1 VRGMEAAHKATMKH
15 SRKFCGTLVFFLLL
29 SHAWSQS
36 TCDMPGMSGMSH
48 GMSATSFVEAIEN
61 HSSSGT
67 SIEPISTPTPMMMSM
82 HHGWMLMLH
91 GEAFLNAI
99 QQSGPRGGDKVFS
112 TNWIMPMAQRDLG
125 PGKLTLRTML
135 SLEPATVTER
145 RYPELFQVG
154 ETAFGKAIVDGQH
167 PHDLF
172 MEIAALYDLR
182 LAKDTLLSFY
192 AAPVGDPAIGPTAY
206 PHRSS
211 AAEDPLATLGHHL
224 EDSTHIANDV
234 VTAGLTYKKARL
246 EASGFHG
253 REPDEFRWNIDH
265 GRIDSYSARLTVAP
279 AANWIG
285 QFSAARIVSPEVLA
299 PNDNQFRM
307 TASIAYNRPLARGN
321 WASTL
326 LWGRTRAL
334 GQSQPFNGYL
344 AESTLKFANKNY
356 VWGRI
361 ENVDRST
368 ELLDLPVATEGFLA
382 RVQAYTLG
390 YARDFHLTDHADT
403 GVGAQLTLYE
413 KPSFLTPTYGEHPA
427 GVVMFLRV
435 RLRGKG
441 M

>member
-1 VRGMEAAHKATMKH
+1 MHIFAQWKL
-15 SRKFCGTLVFFLLL
+15 LVQRIPVLAGLLVT
-29 SHAWSQS
+29 SAFGQS
-36 TCDMPGMSGMSH
+36 MPSMPGMSPGMQAS
-48 GMSATSFVEAIEN
+48 SFVEAIEN
-61 HSSSGT
+61 HATSGT
-67 SIEPISTPTPMMMSM
+67 SVEPDSTPVPMMMSM
-82 HHGWMLMLH
+82 HGGWMWMLH
-91 GEAFLNAI
+91 GEAFVNAI

-135 SLEPATVTER
+135 SLEPATITER

-172 MEIAALYDLR
+172 MEIAALYDIK
-182 LAKDTLLSFY
+182 LAQDALLSFY

-206 PHRSS
+206 PHRTS

-224 EDSTHIANDV
+224 EDSTHVAADV
-234 VTAGLTYKKARL
+234 LAAGIVYKKARL

-253 REPDEFRWNIDH
+253 REPDEYRWNIDP
-265 GRIDSYSARLTVAP
+265 GRLDSYSGRLTIAP

-299 PNDNQFRM
+299 PNDNQLRM
-307 TASIAYNRPLARGN
+307 TASIGYNRPLIRGN

-326 LWGRTRAL
+326 LWGRTRTL
-334 GQSQPFNGYL
+334 GQPQPFNGYL
-344 AESTLKFANKNY
+344 AESTLRFANKNY

-361 ENVDRST
+361 ENVDRSN
-368 ELLDLPVATEGFLA
+368 ELLELPIANDAFLA

-390 YARDFHLTDHADT
+390 YARDFHLIDRADT
-403 GVGAQLTLYE
+403 GLGAQVTLYE
-413 KPSFLTPTYGEHPA
+413 KPSFLKPEYGAHPA
-427 GVVMFLRV
+427 GVVVFFRV
-435 RLRGKG
+435 RLHGKG